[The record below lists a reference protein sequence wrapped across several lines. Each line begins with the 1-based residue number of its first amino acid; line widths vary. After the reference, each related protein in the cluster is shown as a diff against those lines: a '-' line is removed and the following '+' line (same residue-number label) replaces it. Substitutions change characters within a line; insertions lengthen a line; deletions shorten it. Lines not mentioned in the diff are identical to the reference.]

1 MEKAKKSELM
11 LEGLSCANCSAK
23 IEAEASDIAGV
34 KANINFVT
42 KVLTLEYDE
51 NIKSEELLDKVTSI
65 VHHHEPDIDIQV
77 LDKNRKTIENSSETF
92 LLEGL
97 GCANCAAKMEDQI
110 GKLKEISAV
119 HVDFVSRRL
128 SITPEGG
135 RLNNETVEKIST
147 IVRDIE
153 PDTKVIREI
162 KEKQPQNKTSKS
174 EIMAHKEELLKIL
187 GSALLLAMGM
197 LFAFPTWIEFVIFG
211 ASYLLVGW
219 EILYRAGRNIARG
232 QVFDEN
238 FLMSIATL
246 GAFFIGEYPEG
257 VAVMLFY
264 QVGEL
269 FQNLAVNRSRKSIAD
284 LMDIKPE
291 FANLL
296 VGSNLQKVSP
306 EEVKIGDRIV
316 VKPGEKIP
324 LDGIVTEGISAV
336 DTSALTGESV
346 PRELEIG
353 ATALSGFINING
365 VLQIQVTK
373 AYEDSTVS
381 KILELVQN
389 ASSKKAPTENFI
401 TKFARYYTPFVVIS
415 AAALATIPP
424 LVMGGA
430 FSEWLYRALVF
441 LVISCPCAL
450 VVSIPLGFFGGIGGA
465 SKKGILIKGGNFLEA
480 LNDVETVI
488 FDKTGT
494 LTKGVFKV
502 TEVVPAGGFTE
513 DELMRAAAYA
523 ETYSNHPIAKSILKA
538 YGKEVDKQKIESYE
552 EVAGH
557 GIRAVIGEDEI
568 LAGNKKLMIRES
580 VSYDDVRNL
589 GTVVFISINS
599 KYAGHLVISDEV
611 KEDSLSAILE
621 LKALGV
627 KNTVMLTGDSKA
639 VGKKIGE
646 LLGLDEVYSELLPAD
661 KVERM
666 EYFEKQKSQ
675 GGKIIFVG
683 DGINDAPVLARADI
697 GIAMGGLGSDAAIEA
712 ADIVIMTDEP
722 SKIPTAIKIA
732 KRTRNIVW
740 QNISFSLGVKLIF
753 LIMGAF
759 GLANMWEAVFADV
772 GVTIIAVINAAR
784 AMNMKNI

>member
-65 VHHHEPDIDIQV
+65 VHHHEPDIDILV

>member
-51 NIKSEELLDKVTSI
+51 NIKSEELLDQVTSI

-77 LDKNRKTIENSSETF
+77 LEKSRKTIENSSETF

-174 EIMAHKEELLKIL
+174 EIIAHKEELLKIL

-197 LFAFPTWIEFVIFG
+197 LFTFPTWVEFVIFG
-211 ASYLLVGW
+211 ASYLVVGW

-324 LDGIVTEGISAV
+324 LDGIVTEGISAA

-401 TKFARYYTPFVVIS
+401 TKFARYYTPFVVFS
-415 AAALATIPP
+415 AAALAVIPP

-538 YGKEVDKQKIESYE
+538 YGKEVDKQQIESYE

-557 GIRAVIGEDEI
+557 GIRAVIGDNEI

-675 GGKIIFVG
+675 RGKIIFVG

>member
-51 NIKSEELLDKVTSI
+51 NIKSEELLDQVTSI

-77 LDKNRKTIENSSETF
+77 LEKSRKTIENSNETF

-174 EIMAHKEELLKIL
+174 EIIAHKEELLKIL

-324 LDGIVTEGISAV
+324 LDGIVTEGISAA

-401 TKFARYYTPFVVIS
+401 TKFARYYTPFVVFS
-415 AAALATIPP
+415 AAALAVIPP

-538 YGKEVDKQKIESYE
+538 YGKEVDKQQIESYE

-557 GIRAVIGEDEI
+557 GIRAVIGDNEI

-675 GGKIIFVG
+675 RGKIIFVG